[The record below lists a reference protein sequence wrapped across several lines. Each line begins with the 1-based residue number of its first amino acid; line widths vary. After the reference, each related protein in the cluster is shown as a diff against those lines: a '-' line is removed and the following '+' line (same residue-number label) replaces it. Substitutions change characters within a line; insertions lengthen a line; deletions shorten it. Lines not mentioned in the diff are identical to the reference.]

1 LKPGLAGAQAAASR
15 SCTAPSSRLFGDAF
29 FDSEIWAK
37 LMADPSERMKL
48 QQSAGMLSSI
58 QNASRLFGDAF
69 FDSEIWAKLMA
80 DPSERMK
87 LQ

>member
-1 LKPGLAGAQAAASR
+1 MYGWDLICNWIPKMRKAFQESLVYTVGIRFVDPKTNNEGLKPGLADAQAAASR

-48 QQSAGMLSSI
+48 Q
-58 QNASRLFGDAF
+58 
-69 FDSEIWAKLMA
+69 
-80 DPSERMK
+80 
-87 LQ
+87 

>member
-1 LKPGLAGAQAAASR
+1 
-15 SCTAPSSRLFGDAF
+15 
-29 FDSEIWAK
+29 
-37 LMADPSERMKL
+37 MADPSERMKL
-48 QQSAGMLSSI
+48 QQSAGILSSI